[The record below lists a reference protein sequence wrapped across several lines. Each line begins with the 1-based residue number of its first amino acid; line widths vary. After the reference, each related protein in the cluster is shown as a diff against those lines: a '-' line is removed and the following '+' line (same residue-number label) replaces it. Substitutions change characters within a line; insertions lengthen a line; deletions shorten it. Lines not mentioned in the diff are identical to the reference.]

1 MKNIYPYI
9 VTFLLLFSSCSDFLE
24 EEVYTQYDPEV
35 FLQTEAG
42 INAVIVATYFQS
54 RPGYRE
60 AWFTFSEWPCDIML
74 ERGGGYAAPAATFA
88 NFNWSV
94 SNSFFRN
101 VWRDSYVAI
110 RNANSLLDEID
121 NVSALSAD
129 KVSVLKGEASFLRAY
144 NYIFLHDF
152 FGPVPLITTGELDLE
167 PVKASQDAFSAF
179 IEQELLSAANALP
192 VSQELYGKATKGA
205 ALALLGRYYL
215 NTKQWQKSADIYEQ
229 VMSLGAYSLFA
240 NVEGLFAI
248 ENEGN
253 SEMIFVFPSVS
264 SGTNSRQWW
273 NYTPHA
279 YPVGYNTGQVNY
291 GAQFQLWRWFV
302 NSFDVNDRRASEYD
316 PPNGKFGWIIKKYV
330 NKGGET
336 VDLMNDPIVAGV
348 EKLYP
353 RPVKF
358 IPDPNAIGQRHGN
371 DMPILRYAEVLVG
384 RAEALNELQGPNQE
398 SIDLLNIIRNRAEAP
413 EYVLADFTSK
423 EALRDQILV
432 ERGLEFHAE
441 GQRRRDLIRHGTFI
455 SSALSRGKTNAQP
468 HHVLYPIPQEEMDSN
483 PSLEQNAGY

>member
-1 MKNIYPYI
+1 MKNKYQYI
-9 VTFLLLFSSCSDFLE
+9 VAFFFLFVSCTDFLE
-24 EEVYTQYDPEV
+24 EEVYTEYDPDV

-42 INAVIVATYFQS
+42 VNAVVVSTYFQS
-54 RPGYRE
+54 KPDYRE
-60 AWFTFSEWPCDIML
+60 AWFTFSEFTCDIML

-88 NFNWSV
+88 NFNWNV

-101 VWRDSYVAI
+101 IWRDSYIAI

-121 NVSALSAD
+121 NVSSLSAD
-129 KVSVLKGEASFLRAY
+129 KVAILKGEASFLRAY

-152 FGPVPLITTGELDLE
+152 FGATPLINTAELDLE
-167 PVKASQDAFSAF
+167 PNRASQEEFSAF
-179 IEQELLSAANALP
+179 VEQELLNAAAALP
-192 VSQELYGKATKGA
+192 VSQEVYGKATKGA

-215 NTKQWQKSADIYEQ
+215 NTKQWQKSADIYQQ
-229 VMSLGAYSLFA
+229 VIDLQAYSLFD
-240 NVEGLFAI
+240 NVEGLFAV

-253 SEMIFVFPSVS
+253 SEMIFVFPSVA
-264 SGTNSRQWW
+264 SGTNARQSW

-302 NSFDVNDRRASEYD
+302 NSFDVNDRRATEYD
-316 PPNGKFGWIIKKYV
+316 PPNGKFGWIIKKYI
-330 NKGGET
+330 NKDGET
-336 VDLMNDPIVAGV
+336 IDLMNDPIVAGV

-358 IPDPNAIGQRHGN
+358 TPDPNALGQRHGN
-371 DMPILRYAEVLVG
+371 DMPILRYAEVLIG

-398 SIDLLNIIRNRAEAP
+398 SIDLLNLVRNRAEAP
-413 EYVLADFTSK
+413 EYRLADFASK

-441 GQRRRDLIRHGTFI
+441 GHRRRDLIRHNKFI
-455 SSALSRGKTNAQP
+455 SSAISRGKTNAKA
-468 HHVLYPIPQEEMDSN
+468 HHVLFPIPQEEIDSN
-483 PSLEQNAGY
+483 PNLEQNPGY